1 VTIVSELERA
11 IAGLRGSGK
20 APGRI
25 VAQGSRLTFEV
36 PDSDVLPKRQRA
48 HKAAEGKRGPR
59 GGRTEIQSLLLARP
73 QWTLTGAKRWAKKH
87 GYRYGQ
93 ADVTAAYIRLR
104 QASPSKFMRLRTIEF
119 APSIKAVVGV
129 R

>member
-1 VTIVSELERA
+1 MTIVSELDRA
-11 IAGLRGSGK
+11 LAGLRGTRGDRRK
-20 APGRI
+20 VVP
-25 VAQGSRLTFEV
+25 QGSRLTFEV
-36 PDSDVLPKRQRA
+36 PDADVFPKRPRTRKSA
-48 HKAAEGKRGPR
+48 VGPR